1 MRLAIIGQG
10 YVGLPL
16 AISFSQKGITVVG
29 FDIDQKRTNNLNSGI
44 SHIEDIDDGDLGKAI
59 AEKKYSASSKESDIA
74 DCEVAIIAV
83 PTPLDGERNPDLSFV
98 ISASKI
104 VGRALGKSAL
114 IVNESTSYP
123 GTLRNIIAETVANNS
138 KDGCKHLFA
147 VSPERVDPG
156 NKNWKISNTPR
167 LIAGLTPEATK
178 RTKELYSKISENII
192 EVSSP
197 EVAESA
203 KLFENTFRQVNIA
216 LVNEFAMIMNAMGI
230 PANEAIDAAA
240 TKPYG
245 FMKFSPGLGVGGHC
259 IPVDPSY
266 LAFVASK
273 AGVQPRFIELANKVN
288 LQMPAS
294 IVGIVKAENGGSL
307 KGKSILIC
315 GVSYKPNIADTR
327 ETPAKLLIAELEAEG
342 ATVSWHDPVVESWN
356 GQNSVSLGQVKY
368 DAVIITLHH
377 DIFDYQAILKSS
389 DYVFDCLGRIA
400 GTHTL

>member
-1 MRLAIIGQG
+1 MKVGIIGQG

-16 AISFSQKGITVVG
+16 AMSFSQKGIIVLG
-29 FDIDQKRTNNLNSGI
+29 FDIDENRTTNLNLGI
-44 SHIEDIDDGDLGKAI
+44 SHVEDINNRELSKAI
-59 AEKKYSASSKESDIA
+59 AEKTYVASSAESDIA
-74 DCEVAIIAV
+74 DCEVVIIAV
-83 PTPLDGERNPDLSFV
+83 PTPLDDERNPDLSFV
-98 ISASKI
+98 ISASEI
-104 VGRALGKSAL
+104 VGRSLRSSAL

-123 GTLRNIIAETVANNS
+123 GTLRNIIAETVADNS
-138 KDGCKHLFA
+138 KEGYKHLFA

-156 NKNWKISNTPR
+156 NKKWKISNTPR

-273 AGVQPRFIELANKVN
+273 AGIQPRFIELANKVN

-327 ETPAKLLIAELEAEG
+327 ETPAKLLIAELEAVG
-342 ATVSWHDPVVESWN
+342 AKVSWHDPVVESWN
-356 GQNSVSLGQVKY
+356 GQYSVSLGRVKY

>member
-1 MRLAIIGQG
+1 MKIAIIGQG

-29 FDIDQKRTNNLNSGI
+29 FDIDTNRTNNLNLGI
-44 SHIEDIDDGDLGKAI
+44 SHIEDIDDGDLSEAI
-59 AEKKYSASSKESDIA
+59 SERKYFASSKESDIA
-74 DCEVAIIAV
+74 DCEVVIIAV

-98 ISASKI
+98 ISASEI
-104 VGRALGKSAL
+104 VGRALNKSAL

-123 GTLRNIIAETVANNS
+123 GTLRSIIAETVANNS

-273 AGVQPRFIELANKVN
+273 AGIQPRFIELANKVN

-307 KGKSILIC
+307 KGKSVLIC